1 MPFRYLVL
9 YNKSIVYMEK
19 FARKKALEMYIK
31 DGIIDASNQKC
42 RDSTQ
47 ISNIL
52 TISEFL
58 LASCLNC

>member
-1 MPFRYLVL
+1 
-9 YNKSIVYMEK
+9 MEK